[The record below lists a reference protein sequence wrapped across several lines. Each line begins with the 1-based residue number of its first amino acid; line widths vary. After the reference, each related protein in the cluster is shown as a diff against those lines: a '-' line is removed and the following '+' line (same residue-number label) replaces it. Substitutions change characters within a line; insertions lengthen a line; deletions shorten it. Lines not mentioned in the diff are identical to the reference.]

1 MTFLEMTRGSPGF
14 KAYCRRRF
22 TTKRLTHE
30 QRFERAQKARA
41 ADFRKYCKPRGIN
54 SVCGEYESG
63 AGETLIMRKVNGEFV
78 STMPYREDE
87 AA

>member
-30 QRFERAQKARA
+30 QRFAKAQKARA
-41 ADFRKYCKPRGIN
+41 ADFRKFCKPRGLL
-54 SVCGEYESG
+54 SVLGEYESG
-63 AGETLIMRKVNGEFV
+63 AGETLIMRKVNGEFI
-78 STMPYREDE
+78 SSAPYREDE